1 MECCKYCLS
10 LPYPEVEGKI
20 DNGTLALLMQ
30 SYGGK
35 GGELSAISQYM
46 YEDIL
51 FGKDEKETTEQ
62 IKGIAICEMKHFEL
76 LGEAITTFGGEP
88 LFSGAY
94 RFWSGSF
101 LNYSKDLPSLIAY
114 NINSEE
120 NAINE
125 YEKIISCTDNDSLK
139 RLIGRIIMDEQLH
152 ITIFEN
158 MLKQN

>member
-20 DNGTLALLMQ
+20 DNGTLTLLMQ

-35 GGELSAISQYM
+35 GGELSAISQYI

-51 FGKDEKETTEQ
+51 FGKEKEITEQ

-76 LGEAITTFGGEP
+76 LGEAIVTFGGEP

-101 LNYSKDLPSLIAY
+101 LNYSKDLSSLIAY

-120 NAINE
+120 NAIRE
-125 YEKIISCTDNDSLK
+125 YEKIINYTDNDTLK

-152 ITIFEN
+152 ITLFEN